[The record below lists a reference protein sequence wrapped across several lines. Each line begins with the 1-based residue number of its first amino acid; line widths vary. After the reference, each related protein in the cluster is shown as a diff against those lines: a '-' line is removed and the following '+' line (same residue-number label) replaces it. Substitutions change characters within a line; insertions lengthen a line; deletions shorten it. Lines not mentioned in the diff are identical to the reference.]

1 LARAFGVEVFF
12 ETQVAVGDDA
22 DHLLAFHHREAAEAV
37 LVLQRDH
44 VADLHRRRHRDR
56 VAQHAGLEALDARH
70 FASLVGGTQVL
81 VDDADA
87 TLLRHRDRQA
97 GFGHGVHRGRQQR
110 NVQRDIPG
118 QLGAQGRV
126 GREDVGVGRDEQHV
140 IERECFL
147 KKTHSFISYRRK
159 SELYRNSYKTS
170 SGAPKK
176 PETRQ

>member
-1 LARAFGVEVFF
+1 
-12 ETQVAVGDDA
+12 
-22 DHLLAFHHREAAEAV
+22 
-37 LVLQRDH
+37 
-44 VADLHRRRHRDR
+44 
-56 VAQHAGLEALDARH
+56 
-70 FASLVGGTQVL
+70 

-87 TLLRHRDRQA
+87 TLLRHRDREA

-140 IERECFL
+140 IEGECFL

-159 SELYRNSYKTS
+159 SELYRKYRPDHRLQDAIREFVLHVEFDLACILAQHLEVPALRN
-170 SGAPKK
+170 A
-176 PETRQ
+176 